1 MDDYVDYVEIY
12 LLRKRERF
20 LFFFLYFARFSR
32 DLDLVA
38 KRQDWSRIKD
48 VWPWLTG
55 RWSLLC

>member
-1 MDDYVDYVEIY
+1 MTM
-12 LLRKRERF
+12 LTMLRYICLESESGSCF
-20 LFFFLYFARFSR
+20 YFLYFARFSR

-38 KRQDWSRIKD
+38 KRQEWSRIKD